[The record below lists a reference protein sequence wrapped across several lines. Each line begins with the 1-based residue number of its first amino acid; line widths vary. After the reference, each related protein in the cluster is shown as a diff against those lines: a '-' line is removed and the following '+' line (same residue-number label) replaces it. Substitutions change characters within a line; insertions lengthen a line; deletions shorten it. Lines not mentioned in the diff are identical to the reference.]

1 MCYGLGVQTL
11 KTLAGLIAE
20 AWNPPPPKPNLDD
33 PEVRQAWELIALW
46 NLHPGDQHPT
56 KKGWILQR
64 KIGPAGEPMWLKEN
78 PPWRVWIGRIA
89 LWVWIGGVF
98 AVAVIA
104 NLTGL

>member
-1 MCYGLGVQTL
+1 MCYRLGVQTL

-46 NLHPGDQHPT
+46 NLHPGDEHPT

-64 KIGPAGEPMWLKEN
+64 EIGPFGEPMWFKAN
-78 PPWRVWIGRIA
+78 PGWRRALRPLAIGFVLGIA
-89 LWVWIGGVF
+89 F
-98 AVAVIA
+98 VAA
-104 NLTGL
+104 LLASSPY